1 MNQYAGLIS
10 EAYQAFVFVAA
21 ALLPPLHRLTGKNRQ
36 HQIQL
41 NYQRI
46 DDIDKERT
54 DHRHH
59 QKRHVRRA
67 KAFFIDI
74 VNALVIKLYLM
85 LPIFAG

>member
-1 MNQYAGLIS
+1 MIS

-46 DDIDKERT
+46 DDIDKRRT
-54 DHRHH
+54 VIGTTKNAMCDGP
-59 QKRHVRRA
+59 KRS
-67 KAFFIDI
+67 
-74 VNALVIKLYLM
+74 VIACMLAHFGRWRLY
-85 LPIFAG
+85 PGESRQ